1 MASHQCHLWR
11 TRHPRREPTSLA
23 LRPAQAGG
31 GHRGYVD
38 LKTRHRRRD
47 LLASALVC
55 ADASRS
61 IQPGLHRCPVGSR
74 WVASPHAADQVRC
87 RFGPNGCSQQ
97 DKTSASPNRS
107 VRHRPRARHPLI
119 SRPRWNSSALAD
131 SAARP
136 TPTGFAEFDVPHRP
150 VNTRPLGRPRQRRA
164 CDSTLGRGQ
173 WLSGWVDDH
182 RVAAAFR

>member
-107 VRHRPRARHPLI
+107 VTPSTQGTTPSHLTAAMEQFCPGRL
-119 SRPRWNSSALAD
+119 SCSSY
-131 SAARP
+131 
-136 TPTGFAEFDVPHRP
+136 PHRIRRVRCATQTREYPTAGQAAAASGMGLDAREGP
-150 VNTRPLGRPRQRRA
+150 VVKRLGR
-164 CDSTLGRGQ
+164 
-173 WLSGWVDDH
+173 
-182 RVAAAFR
+182 